1 MAKKKNEGNQL
12 EDIKNKLLEKLAKKT
27 DKEYK
32 TINQLENVFNP
43 SDYIDYGNVMI
54 NLITGGDWKKGM
66 PNNISLMFVG
76 EKDSGKS
83 LMSLLAMKDLANK
96 GYLVFY
102 YETEGAISLD
112 KMKEFGIN
120 TEFIIPVDDF
130 DHLIDLKFSVL
141 EKLNNL
147 DISDKAAF
155 IYDSVAMVLDSEKFT
170 KNAKADET
178 KTMGKD
184 AQERNDFFKATIKK
198 ACRLHKA
205 QIFINR
211 TYSAFDVANPKYTS
225 DDKKQIV
232 AGGSAGQFGVSSI
245 LSMEKTIIYNKYD
258 FQDQEG
264 TEVKNKTMKYPI
276 GSKFTISSSRKYR
289 LVKPGLSVYFVIQDD
304 KGLLRYSGLTP
315 FAEMWNYLEKV
326 RGGWKLSNSEKTFKN
341 LVDVPDDIWLDLL
354 DNHKFGD
361 KLNEFFSLPKVDG
374 GSNFDFNN
382 SNSNEEIDE
391 DNSNE

>member
-1 MAKKKNEGNQL
+1 MAKKKTNEL
-12 EDIKNKLLEKLAKKT
+12 DDIKNKLLEKLAKKT

-43 SDYIDYGNVMI
+43 SDFIDYGNVMI

-66 PNNISLMFVG
+66 PNNISTMFVG

-83 LMSLLAMKDLANK
+83 LMSLLAMKDLAKK
-96 GYLVFY
+96 GYLIFY
-102 YETEGAISLD
+102 YETEGSISLD
-112 KMKEFGIN
+112 KMKGFGIN
-120 TEFIIPVDDF
+120 TDFIIPVDDF
-130 DHLIDLKFSVL
+130 EHLIDLKFSVL

-147 DISDKAAF
+147 EITDKAVF
-155 IYDSVAMVLDSEKFT
+155 VYDSVAMVLDSEKFQ
-170 KNAKADET
+170 KNMKSDET

-245 LSMEKTIIYNKYD
+245 LSMDKTIIYDKYD

-264 TEVKNKTMKYPI
+264 GEVKNKTMKYPI
-276 GSKFTISSSRKYR
+276 GTKFTISSSRKNR
-289 LVKPGLSVYFVIQDD
+289 IVKPGLSIYFVIQDNR
-304 KGLLRYSGLTP
+304 GLLRYSGLTP

-326 RGGWKLSNSEKTFKN
+326 RGGWKLSNNDKTFKN
-341 LVDVPDDIWLDLL
+341 LVDVPDELWLDLL
-354 DNHKFGD
+354 ENHKFGER
-361 KLNEFFSLPKVDG
+361 LNAFFALPKID
-374 GSNFDFNN
+374 GSNSTVFD
-382 SNSNEEIDE
+382 EENQTDSEE
-391 DNSNE
+391 DNSNIEE

>member
-1 MAKKKNEGNQL
+1 MAKKKTNDL
-12 EDIKNKLLEKLAKKT
+12 DDIKNKLLEKLAKKT

-43 SDYIDYGNVMI
+43 SDFIDYGNVMI

-66 PNNISLMFVG
+66 PNNISTMFVG

-83 LMSLLAMKDLANK
+83 LMSLLAMKDLAKK
-96 GYLVFY
+96 GYLIFY
-102 YETEGAISLD
+102 YETEGSISLD
-112 KMKEFGIN
+112 KMKGFGIN
-120 TEFIIPVDDF
+120 TDFIIPVDDF
-130 DHLIDLKFSVL
+130 EHLIDLKFSVL

-147 DISDKAAF
+147 EITDKAVF
-155 IYDSVAMVLDSEKFT
+155 VYDSVAMVLDSEKFQ
-170 KNAKADET
+170 KNMKSDET

-211 TYSAFDVANPKYTS
+211 TYSAYDVANPKYTS

-245 LSMEKTIIYNKYD
+245 LSMDKTIIYDKYD

-264 TEVKNKTMKYPI
+264 GEVKNKTMKYPI
-276 GSKFTISSSRKYR
+276 GTKFTISSSRKNR
-289 LVKPGLSVYFVIQDD
+289 IVKPGLSIYFVIQDNR
-304 KGLLRYSGLTP
+304 GLLRYSGLTP

-326 RGGWKLSNSEKTFKN
+326 RGGWKLSNNDKTFKN
-341 LVDVPDDIWLDLL
+341 LVDVPDELWLDLL
-354 DNHKFGD
+354 ENHKFGER
-361 KLNEFFSLPKVDG
+361 LNDFFALPKIDG
-374 GSNFDFNN
+374 GNSTVFD
-382 SNSNEEIDE
+382 EENQIDSEE
-391 DNSNE
+391 DNSNIEE